1 MTRPTHFSIFQG
13 LRSLIPALFAV
24 LLVET
29 GCAQPQD
36 APQRE
41 TAQKPQGQTTEIR
54 PQAMNPA
61 AQPQTTPV
69 ATPVPPAPQKPKP
82 MNPAALTRPAKSETG
97 YNPAAAAAESAAKN
111 AAAKAAA
118 RADAT
123 PTFIPGQEPIIVF
136 DKTQSDHGTLAE
148 GEKAQFSFH
157 FTNAGKSDLE
167 IQEVQKSCGCTK
179 AEATNKKVK
188 PGEGADIEGE
198 VDTTGR
204 SGKQM
209 KTVTVK
215 SNDPKTPSVTLR
227 VEMNIR
233 KEIDLQPSSVNFGV
247 IDLGKEGRQ
256 EVKLTN
262 TGEKPLRVTGIDSN
276 NEKIK
281 AVVVSPSVPDKPGE
295 SGPVVGE
302 ANPVTIA
309 VSVDAS
315 SEMGNVN
322 GQITIHTDNPSKPT
336 LPLYVGGK
344 FSGDIEVYP
353 ANVFFGLMRNSQP
366 SNRTA
371 RLYSRSGT
379 PFKIEKV
386 ETEGMP
392 MTITHKPLEGK
403 EGYELQ
409 ILVNGELQPDQNR
422 GKIHIVTTHPKQKTV
437 DIGVTAYV
445 RQTQPT
451 PPPPPRGQSQPSQIT
466 PLPQGQL
473 QPSQITPLPPQP

>member
-1 MTRPTHFSIFQG
+1 MTRPTNFSVSQG
-13 LRSLIPALFAV
+13 LRSLISILIPALLAV
-24 LLVET
+24 LLVGT
-29 GCAQPQD
+29 SCAQQQD
-36 APQRE
+36 TSQRVV
-41 TAQKPQGQTTEIR
+41 AQKPQGQTTEVP
-54 PQAMNPA
+54 PQALNPA
-61 AQPQTTPV
+61 AQVQPTPV
-69 ATPVPPAPQKPKP
+69 ATPVPPASQKPKP
-82 MNPAALTRPAKSETG
+82 IKPAALTRPAKSETG
-97 YNPAAAAAESAAKN
+97 YNPAAAAAETAAKN
-111 AAAKAAA
+111 AAAAAA
-118 RADAT
+118 RNAAAKANAT

-136 DKTQSDHGTLAE
+136 DKTQSDHGTLSE
-148 GEKAQFSFH
+148 GEKAKFSFH

-179 AEATNKKVK
+179 AEATNKNIK
-188 PGEGADIEGE
+188 PGEGAEIEGE
-198 VDTTGR
+198 IDTTGR

-233 KEIDLQPSSVNFGV
+233 KEIDLQPTSVNFGV

-262 TGEKPLRVTGIDSN
+262 MGEKPLRVTGIDSN
-276 NEKIK
+276 NERIK
-281 AVVVSPSVPDKPGE
+281 AVVVSPSIPNKPTE
-295 SGPVVGE
+295 SEPVVGE

-315 SEMGNVN
+315 SEIGNVN
-322 GQITIHTDNPSKPT
+322 GQITIHTDNPARPT

-344 FSGDIEVYP
+344 FAGDIEVYP

-366 SNRTA
+366 SNRAA
-371 RLYSRSGT
+371 RIYSRSGT

-422 GKIHIVTTHPKQKTV
+422 GKIHISTTHPKQKTV
-437 DIGVTAYV
+437 DIGVTAFV

-451 PPPPPRGQSQPSQIT
+451 PPPPPQGQSQSQPPQLT
-466 PLPQGQL
+466 PP
-473 QPSQITPLPPQP
+473 PPQP